1 MSKTKF
7 FHRSTVRLALVYI
20 IIFSLSVAGLLG
32 FIYWSTAAY
41 MLKQNDITIALEIR
55 DLEEHYQS
63 KGLIGLSKIIKKRLS
78 NKPTGSSIY
87 LLANSQNIPL
97 IGNLKKWPDVKIDQ
111 DGWLNLN
118 IKVMEQNTHRIH
130 KVRARIFT
138 LFGGFKLLVGR
149 DIHLLHQTEKVISQS
164 LIWGLLSTLLVAGI
178 GGGIVSRNMLRR
190 IEEINQTC
198 QEIMSGDLSKRIP
211 TLKNNDEFDDLANN
225 LNMMLERI
233 ETLIKDVHHLSDN
246 IAHDLRT
253 PLTRLKHH
261 LDSLQ
266 SELSSQEKRDLQ
278 EQAISEADNLLKTF
292 NALLHVAS
300 IESATIRDEF
310 NDVSIAQVLNDV
322 IELYEPLIE
331 EKQQTFHMD
340 IDSTIVIKGNRELL
354 SQAFANLV
362 DNAIK
367 YTPEKGEIKIHS
379 FKDQNG
385 LIAIE
390 IRDTGTGIPEKDKDK
405 VFQRFYRA
413 DKSRFSKGNG
423 LGLSLVKAVFNLH
436 QIKISLHNKEPGLSI
451 ICLLEP
457 SENNNLPLLLG

>member
-63 KGLIGLSKIIKKRLS
+63 KGLLGLSKIIKKRLS
-78 NKPTGSSIY
+78 NKPTGSSVY
-87 LLANSQNIPL
+87 LLANRHNIPL
-97 IGNLKKWPDVKIDQ
+97 IGNLKKWPDVVADE
-111 DGWLNLN
+111 DGWVNLD
-118 IKVMEQNTHRIH
+118 IKVTEQNEVRTHQ
-130 KVRARIFT
+130 VRGRIFN

-149 DIHLLHQTEKVISQS
+149 DIHLLNHTEKLITQS

-190 IEEINQTC
+190 IETINHTC
-198 QEIMSGDLSKRIP
+198 QEIMTGDLTKRIP
-211 TLKNNDEFDDLANN
+211 TLQNNDEFDDLADN
-225 LNMMLERI
+225 LNMMLDRI
-233 ETLIKDVHHLSDN
+233 EALINDVHQLSDN

-266 SELSSQEKRDLQ
+266 SRINSEEKRNLL
-278 EQAISEADNLLKTF
+278 EQSIGEADNLLKTF

-310 NDVSIAQVLNDV
+310 DEVSIAQVLNDV
-322 IELYEPLIE
+322 IELYAPLME
-331 EKQQTFHMD
+331 DKQQSLYINVDTS
-340 IDSTIVIKGNRELL
+340 IIIKGNRELL

-367 YTPEKGEIKIHS
+367 YTPEQGSIKINS
-379 FKDQNG
+379 NKGKDG
-385 LIAIE
+385 LTVLE
-390 IRDTGTGIPEKDKDK
+390 IRDTGPGIPEKDKDK

-413 DKSRFSKGNG
+413 DKSRVSQGNG
-423 LGLSLVKAVFNLH
+423 LGLSLVQAVFNLH
-436 QIKISLHNKEPGLSI
+436 QIKISLQNNNPGLSI
-451 ICLLEP
+451 MCLLKP
-457 SENNNLPLLLG
+457 DMQNNNLAII

>member
-1 MSKTKF
+1 
-7 FHRSTVRLALVYI
+7 
-20 IIFSLSVAGLLG
+20 
-32 FIYWSTAAY
+32 
-41 MLKQNDITIALEIR
+41 
-55 DLEEHYQS
+55 
-63 KGLIGLSKIIKKRLS
+63 
-78 NKPTGSSIY
+78 
-87 LLANSQNIPL
+87 
-97 IGNLKKWPDVKIDQ
+97 
-111 DGWLNLN
+111 
-118 IKVMEQNTHRIH
+118 
-130 KVRARIFT
+130 
-138 LFGGFKLLVGR
+138 
-149 DIHLLHQTEKVISQS
+149 
-164 LIWGLLSTLLVAGI
+164 
-178 GGGIVSRNMLRR
+178 MLRR

-233 ETLIKDVHHLSDN
+233 ETLINDVHHLSDN

-266 SELSSQEKRDLQ
+266 SELSSQEKQDLQ

-331 EKQQTFHMD
+331 EKQQTFDMD
-340 IDSTIVIKGNRELL
+340 IDSAIVIKGNRELL

-379 FKDQNG
+379 FKDDNG
-385 LIAIE
+385 LMAIE
-390 IRDTGTGIPEKDKDK
+390 IRDTGIGIPEKDKDK

-436 QIKISLHNKEPGLSI
+436 QIKINLHNKEPGLSI